1 MCSIYPFPSQFLRYF
16 TICSAPQVCLS
27 HALSRG
33 TSLAAVSGCSPFR
46 RSGCPVPRLSA
57 CRRETLSRVRQGRNS
72 RPLCRRL
79 LWCSQTA
86 EYRGPKK
93 CGTGYRFTRQW
104 MWPRKA
110 VDVALKGSGCGLERQ
125 WMWPRKAVDVA
136 LKGSRCRAARYGDV
150 PGKAFSG
157 CFAGAFFCSLLSSGL
172 QDVANEEKVFLP

>member
-1 MCSIYPFPSQFLRYF
+1 MCSICPFPSHFLRYF

-33 TSLAAVSGCSPFR
+33 TSLAAASGCSPFR

-57 CRRETLSRVRQGRNS
+57 CRRETLSRVRQGRNC

-104 MWPRKA
+104 LWLRKA
-110 VDVALKGSGCGLERQ
+110 VDVALKGSGC
-125 WMWPRKAVDVA
+125 
-136 LKGSRCRAARYGDV
+136 RAARYGDV
-150 PGKAFSG
+150 AGKAFSG